1 MNKIISI
8 MKNPDKKK
16 LFIIAVI
23 VICLV
28 CIGGVIFAYWSYQ
41 KETEENV
48 VKLEELAEKVT
59 TQATTPEKKE
69 DKTEAKQDEQTEA
82 ESQASSQV
90 HVAKH
95 DFEALKQ
102 ENKDIYAWIQMP
114 DTEVDYPIL
123 QSEEDNKY
131 LDTNIDGSKGY
142 PGCIYTNVCNSKAFD
157 DYITLVYGHNMK
169 SGAMFGTLDYFYEKE
184 FFDSF
189 DTYTVETPEACFT
202 YSVYAAVNYD
212 DKLIPAYYDVKSS
225 LGRDEFVKSLEACR
239 GNSKTHFNDE
249 VEISGEDKLLV
260 LSVCISGQDDRR
272 YLIVS
277 KLEDVQNY

>member
-1 MNKIISI
+1 MNSMKSI
-8 MKNPDKKK
+8 NKKK
-16 LFIIAVI
+16 ALIVCVVVI
-23 VICLV
+23 GLV
-28 CIGGVIFAYWSYQ
+28 CVSGLLCTYLSYQ
-41 KETEENV
+41 RETEQNV

-59 TQATTPEKKE
+59 TQAEEEKANDTKETQAVSETEPVPEIE
-69 DKTEAKQDEQTEA
+69 NIIR
-82 ESQASSQV
+82 
-90 HVAKH
+90 H
-95 DFEALKQ
+95 DFEALKE

-114 DTEVDYPIL
+114 DTQVDYPIL

-131 LDTNIDGSKGY
+131 LNINIDGSKGY
-142 PGCIYTNVCNSKAFD
+142 PGCIYTNVCNSKEFD
-157 DYITLVYGHNMK
+157 DYITMVYGHNMK